1 MGWFNQPA
9 QWHQF
14 PWFNKAKSEAELSEM
29 PIDVVI
35 CADTRHVVIRITDLA
50 HGIPRHVGSQI
61 WSSLG
66 GIGRSWEACGWEVLK
81 LDSIGFLWMIWTKN
95 TPWN

>member
-1 MGWFNQPA
+1 
-9 QWHQF
+9 
-14 PWFNKAKSEAELSEM
+14 M

-50 HGIPRHVGSQI
+50 GGIPRHVGSQI

-66 GIGRSWEACGWEVLK
+66 VRVIGSLGDPGLVVK
-81 LDSIGFLWMIWTKN
+81 LMICFLWMNFWSKKPGVVVQWEPCLRGSTNAKVWPI
-95 TPWN
+95 

>member
-1 MGWFNQPA
+1 MTFS
-9 QWHQF
+9 HVF
-14 PWFNKAKSEAELSEM
+14 KAKSEAELLEM

-50 HGIPRHVGSQI
+50 RGIPRHVGSQI

-66 GIGRSWEACGWEVLK
+66 VKNWKILGGFGEVLK
-81 LDSIGFLWMIWTKN
+81 FDLFFVDDLDYSH
-95 TPWN
+95 

>member
-1 MGWFNQPA
+1 MFQPLILRGVPPA
-9 QWHQF
+9 IF
-14 PWFNKAKSEAELSEM
+14 STMFLVVKANSEGELLEM

-50 HGIPRHVGSQI
+50 GGIPRHVGSQI

-66 GIGRSWEACGWEVLK
+66 VRNWVIGSLGDPGALGKWL
-81 LDSIGFLWMIWTKN
+81 
-95 TPWN
+95 

>member
-1 MGWFNQPA
+1 MFHVNLQGCTPA
-9 QWHQF
+9 IF
-14 PWFNKAKSEAELSEM
+14 LMFFVKANSEGELLEM

-50 HGIPRHVGSQI
+50 GGIPRHVGSQI

-66 GIGRSWEACGWEVLK
+66 VRVIGSLGDPGLGKWL
-81 LDSIGFLWMIWTKN
+81 
-95 TPWN
+95 

>member
-1 MGWFNQPA
+1 
-9 QWHQF
+9 
-14 PWFNKAKSEAELSEM
+14 M

-50 HGIPRHVGSQI
+50 GGIPRHVGSQI

-66 GIGRSWEACGWEVLK
+66 WRNWVIGVIGRSGGIGEVVVKFDDLFLVDEFLELK
-81 LDSIGFLWMIWTKN
+81 NQGLLFNVVPFLRGF
-95 TPWN
+95 